1 MIPIIKRPFWP
12 PPSLTVKLK
21 SLDLPEIDAN
31 MNKEIYSQIRVEV
44 KYSKR
49 EPVPILPLKNIYRI

>member
-1 MIPIIKRPFWP
+1 MVEDE
-12 PPSLTVKLK
+12 SSVKLK